1 MNQLTKFVCDFVSF
15 FVFVLA
21 SLVTFIVEL
30 AAQVAYSLNEFA
42 RFLAALLVEGCA
54 DLLFI
59 VAVVYISLL
68 AATSNVCLYF
78 SKLFLSLATIA
89 QHQSEKLL
97 HTSWVD

>member
-42 RFLAALLVEGCA
+42 RFLTTLLVEGCA

-59 VAVVYISLL
+59 MAVVYISVL

-78 SKLFLSLATIA
+78 SKLFLSLATTA

>member
-1 MNQLTKFVCDFVSF
+1 MSQLTKFVCDFVGF

-42 RFLAALLVEGCA
+42 RFLTTLLIEGCA

-59 VAVVYISLL
+59 VAVVYISFL
-68 AATSNVCLYF
+68 AATSNTCLYI

>member
-21 SLVTFIVEL
+21 SLVTFLVEL
-30 AAQVAYSLNEFA
+30 TAQVAYSLNAFA
-42 RFLAALLVEGCA
+42 RFLSALLVEGCA

-59 VAVVYISLL
+59 MAVVHISIL
-68 AATSNVCLYF
+68 AATSNVCLYV

>member
-21 SLVTFIVEL
+21 SLVTFLVEL
-30 AAQVAYSLNEFA
+30 TAQVAYSLNEFA
-42 RFLAALLVEGCA
+42 RFLATLLVEGCA

-59 VAVVYISLL
+59 MAVVYISVL
-68 AATSNVCLYF
+68 AATSNACLYV
-78 SKLFLSLATIA
+78 SKLFLSLAKIT

>member
-15 FVFVLA
+15 FIFVLA
-21 SLVTFIVEL
+21 YLVTFLVEL
-30 AAQVAYSLNEFA
+30 TAQASYCLNEFA
-42 RFLAALLVEGCA
+42 RFLTSLLVEGCA

-59 VAVVYISLL
+59 MAIVYISLL

>member
-30 AAQVAYSLNEFA
+30 ATQVTYSLNEFA
-42 RFLAALLVEGCA
+42 RFLTTLLVEGCA

-59 VAVVYISLL
+59 VAIVYISLL
-68 AATSNVCLYF
+68 AATSNVCLYV

-97 HTSWVD
+97 HSSWSV

>member
-42 RFLAALLVEGCA
+42 RFLTTLLIEGCA

-59 VAVVYISLL
+59 VAVVYISFL
-68 AATSNVCLYF
+68 AATSSVCLYV

>member
-1 MNQLTKFVCDFVSF
+1 MSHFIKFICDFVSF
-15 FVFVLA
+15 FIFVLA
-21 SLVTFIVEL
+21 SLVTFLVEL
-30 AAQVAYSLNEFA
+30 AAQVTYSLNEFA
-42 RFLAALLVEGCA
+42 RFLTTLFVEGCA

-68 AATSNVCLYF
+68 AATSSVCLYV

>member
-1 MNQLTKFVCDFVSF
+1 MNQFTKFVCDFVSF

-30 AAQVAYSLNEFA
+30 AAQVSYSLNEFA
-42 RFLAALLVEGCA
+42 KFLTTLLVEGCA

-59 VAVVYISLL
+59 VAVVYISVL
-68 AATSNVCLYF
+68 AATSNVCLYL

>member
-15 FVFVLA
+15 FIFVLA
-21 SLVTFIVEL
+21 SLVTFLIEL

-42 RFLAALLVEGCA
+42 RFLTTLLVEGCA

-59 VAVVYISLL
+59 VAVVYISFL
-68 AATSNVCLYF
+68 AATSNACLYF

>member
-1 MNQLTKFVCDFVSF
+1 MSQLTKFVCDFVSF
-15 FVFVLA
+15 FIFVLA
-21 SLVTFIVEL
+21 SLATFIVEL

-42 RFLAALLVEGCA
+42 RFLVTLLVEGCA

-68 AATSNVCLYF
+68 AATSSVCLYF
-78 SKLFLSLATIA
+78 SKFFLSIA
-89 QHQSEKLL
+89 KITQHQSEKLL

>member
-1 MNQLTKFVCDFVSF
+1 MNQLTKFVCDFVGF

-42 RFLAALLVEGCA
+42 RFLTTLLVEGCA

-59 VAVVYISLL
+59 VAVVYISFL
-68 AATSNVCLYF
+68 AATSNVCLYI